1 MSEDT
6 KAMLIVGG
14 IFAFVLLIPAIL
26 AGTTKNNT
34 DEKNSQQFNVNRV
47 LINKKKRSY
56 VRYK

>member
-34 DEKNSQQFNVNRV
+34 DEKNSQ
-47 LINKKKRSY
+47 
-56 VRYK
+56 